1 MDVYAPMWGP
11 SEFAFDG
18 NLSDWDR
25 VDRLGEIRVPTLVT
39 VGRHDELTPACSAQ
53 IHERIPGSRLVV
65 LENGSHMTF
74 WEETERYL
82 QVVDEFLRAASRQ
95 LSRSSPTAPPRRA
108 SAASS

>member
-1 MDVYAPMWGP
+1 MQTFEDFALGVYVPMWGP

-25 VDRLGEIRVPTLVT
+25 VERLAEIGVPTLIT
-39 VGRHDELTPACSAQ
+39 VGRHDELTPACSEQ

-65 LENGSHMTF
+65 FEDGSHMTF

-82 QVVDEFLRAASRQ
+82 QVVDQFLRSV
-95 LSRSSPTAPPRRA
+95 
-108 SAASS
+108 